1 MRFTTIAWRN
11 LLRRPARTLLTV
23 VGLAIAVAAVVALVG
38 ISDGFERS
46 YVNLLHDRQ
55 VELIVQRASGGNN
68 LNRLLDP
75 SLRKSLQ
82 GLPEVNEVFPSQM
95 DVTSFPDYDLS
106 AVITIGWEPGSRLM
120 NRLSIASG
128 RTLRPGDRDK
138 AIIGAVLAANMGK
151 KPGDKLTMY
160 GESIEIVG
168 VFDSHSVFENGSIFM
183 PIDELQRLMSTRL
196 VTAYSVSVA
205 RPDDPAEVSV
215 VARQIERMD
224 PTLAALPVAD
234 FVDNIQQIRLARG
247 VAWVVSAIALM
258 IGAIGMLNT
267 MVMSVAERAR
277 EIGTLRAIGWTKRR
291 VMSIILC
298 ESILLSIGGAALG
311 TLTAIGLTKFLS
323 NFRLT
328 SGVIAGQI
336 APAVILQGLLV
347 AILIGIS
354 GAAYPAFWGASQRPT
369 DAMRRK

>member
-11 LLRRPARTLLTV
+11 LLRRPTRTLLTL

-120 NRLSIASG
+120 NRLAINSG
-128 RTLRPGDRDK
+128 RTLRFGDRDK

-196 VTAYSVSVA
+196 VTAFSVSVA
-205 RPDDPAEVSV
+205 RPDDPAEVSD

-224 PTLAALPVAD
+224 PTLAAMPVAD
-234 FVDNIQQIRLARG
+234 FVDNIQQIRL
-247 VAWVVSAIALM
+247 
-258 IGAIGMLNT
+258 
-267 MVMSVAERAR
+267 
-277 EIGTLRAIGWTKRR
+277 
-291 VMSIILC
+291 
-298 ESILLSIGGAALG
+298 
-311 TLTAIGLTKFLS
+311 
-323 NFRLT
+323 
-328 SGVIAGQI
+328 
-336 APAVILQGLLV
+336 
-347 AILIGIS
+347 
-354 GAAYPAFWGASQRPT
+354 
-369 DAMRRK
+369 